1 MERMIR
7 LFIDSDLADDLDFDR
22 MENLATERTTP
33 GLIRSQADLLWKI
46 HFRGSERYLLLLIEF
61 QSETYRYM
69 SVRILYYIAIAYHS
83 LVAARARRRKL
94 APGGLLPPALAVTI
108 YNGRERWTAPDE
120 VFDLIAPTRGWLAS
134 QQPRL
139 RHEVL
144 DLRALGAQG
153 PTEGNLVSWM
163 ASMELDS
170 SAANISR
177 VVREVLAEYPGPQHA
192 RLREAFREW
201 ILGAAKTW
209 GIEEKVLEQVRS
221 LKEAGMIYAGVEELK
236 ERAHREGRATMAC
249 RQPALFTSG
258 LEAGRREAASA
269 LDSKCY
275 RNHEHL
281 PAITSEVKIMDAPF
295 SFNRSIRIGSRR
307 DRITGDSGALT
318 GRELLGR
325 SGVVRFLAKRL
336 PDKRDGRRI
345 RHSQKRLART
355 LLLLAGQGRREH
367 SDATELRDD
376 PALRLA
382 TGDRAGT
389 APLGKGGRLPSQ
401 PTLSRRVAAWSAKE
415 GVEVL
420 REGLQRL
427 AGWRLKA
434 MGGWRRPK
442 KLVIDIDSLP
452 VEVHGEQP
460 GSAWNGY
467 YHRRVYHPIVAAV
480 GETGDIL
487 DLRLREG
494 QVHTADGG
502 LEFVL
507 EVLERAERHL
517 CGKAAVRFD
526 AGYPG
531 EPLMAALEERGT
543 HYVARVR
550 NNAVLKRL
558 ALPAM
563 DAVVWD
569 ALSNGVPAGEPRTW
583 VCESSYRAGSWSRS
597 RRVVQVVVERLG
609 ELIPR
614 CFWLL
619 TSMPSGEMSGEDLL
633 ALYRKRGKAEGHLG
647 ELMSVVAPALSS
659 TSRRKSHYRGKEIR
673 KREKG
678 VDAFACNQVRL
689 LLAGFGYQIMHV
701 QRAVLERVTGTGWS
715 LRRLAER
722 VLRTPARFTV
732 SGRRITMTTGGAS
745 AHWRMLAR
753 GLATLHGPSG

>member
-1 MERMIR
+1 MCYK
-7 LFIDSDLADDLDFDR
+7 DR
-22 MENLATERTTP
+22 
-33 GLIRSQADLLWKI
+33 
-46 HFRGSERYLLLLIEF
+46 
-61 QSETYRYM
+61 
-69 SVRILYYIAIAYHS
+69 
-83 LVAARARRRKL
+83 
-94 APGGLLPPALAVTI
+94 
-108 YNGRERWTAPDE
+108 
-120 VFDLIAPTRGWLAS
+120 
-134 QQPRL
+134 
-139 RHEVL
+139 
-144 DLRALGAQG
+144 
-153 PTEGNLVSWM
+153 
-163 ASMELDS
+163 
-170 SAANISR
+170 
-177 VVREVLAEYPGPQHA
+177 
-192 RLREAFREW
+192 
-201 ILGAAKTW
+201 
-209 GIEEKVLEQVRS
+209 
-221 LKEAGMIYAGVEELK
+221 
-236 ERAHREGRATMAC
+236 
-249 RQPALFTSG
+249 
-258 LEAGRREAASA
+258 
-269 LDSKCY
+269 
-275 RNHEHL
+275 EHL
-281 PAITSEVKIMDAPF
+281 PAITPKVKIMDAPF

-325 SGVVRFLAKRL
+325 SRVVRFLAKRL

-345 RHSQKRLART
+345 RHSQRRLART

-382 TGDRAGT
+382 TSDRAGA
-389 APLGKGGRLPSQ
+389 APLGRAGRLPSQ
-401 PTLSRRVAAWSAKE
+401 PTLSRRVAAWSEKE

-442 KLVIDIDSLP
+442 TLVIDIDSLP

-467 YHRRVYHPIVAAV
+467 YHRRVYHPIVAAA

-563 DAVVWD
+563 DAAVWD

-597 RRVVQVVVERLG
+597 RRVVQVVVERPG

-614 CFWLL
+614 SFWLL
-619 TSMPSGEMSGEDLL
+619 TSMPSGEMSRRRGSRL
-633 ALYRKRGKAEGHLG
+633 ALYRRRGKAEGHLG
-647 ELMSVVAPALSS
+647 ELMTGAS
-659 TSRRKSHYRGKEIR
+659 SRRPCRPRRAAPTPSPEPGRRGVMKWSYFVGQSEGRGKSRDRSPAEAR
-673 KREKG
+673 PPGSRRG
-678 VDAFACNQVRL
+678 STPFACNQVRL
-689 LLAGFGYQIMHV
+689 LLA
-701 QRAVLERVTGTGWS
+701 
-715 LRRLAER
+715 RRFRPPRLLSR
-722 VLRTPARFTV
+722 STSR
-732 SGRRITMTTGGAS
+732 
-745 AHWRMLAR
+745 
-753 GLATLHGPSG
+753 

>member
-1 MERMIR
+1 
-7 LFIDSDLADDLDFDR
+7 
-22 MENLATERTTP
+22 
-33 GLIRSQADLLWKI
+33 
-46 HFRGSERYLLLLIEF
+46 
-61 QSETYRYM
+61 
-69 SVRILYYIAIAYHS
+69 
-83 LVAARARRRKL
+83 
-94 APGGLLPPALAVTI
+94 
-108 YNGRERWTAPDE
+108 
-120 VFDLIAPTRGWLAS
+120 
-134 QQPRL
+134 
-139 RHEVL
+139 
-144 DLRALGAQG
+144 
-153 PTEGNLVSWM
+153 
-163 ASMELDS
+163 
-170 SAANISR
+170 
-177 VVREVLAEYPGPQHA
+177 
-192 RLREAFREW
+192 
-201 ILGAAKTW
+201 
-209 GIEEKVLEQVRS
+209 
-221 LKEAGMIYAGVEELK
+221 
-236 ERAHREGRATMAC
+236 
-249 RQPALFTSG
+249 
-258 LEAGRREAASA
+258 
-269 LDSKCY
+269 
-275 RNHEHL
+275 
-281 PAITSEVKIMDAPF
+281 MDAPF
-295 SFNRSIRIGSRR
+295 SFNRSVRIGSRR

-318 GRELLGR
+318 GRELLKCSR
-325 SGVVRFLAKRL
+325 VVRFLAKGL

-345 RHSQKRLART
+345 RHSQRRLART

-389 APLGKGGRLPSQ
+389 APLGDGGCLPSQ

-442 KLVIDIDSLP
+442 TLVIDIDSLP

-467 YHRRVYHPIVAAV
+467 YHRRVYHPIVASA

-517 CGKAAVRFD
+517 CHNAAVRFD

-563 DAVVWD
+563 DAAVWD
-569 ALSNGVPAGEPRTW
+569 ALNNGAPGGCEPRTW
-583 VCESSYRAGSWSRS
+583 VCESSYRAASWSRS
-597 RRVVQVVVERLG
+597 RRVVQVVVERPG

-619 TSMPSGEMSGEDLL
+619 TSMPSAEMSGEDLL
-633 ALYRKRGKAEGHLG
+633 ALYRRRGKAEGHLG
-647 ELMSVVAPALSS
+647 ELMSVVSPALSS
-659 TSRRKSHYRGKEIR
+659 TSRRKSHYRGRKIA

-678 VDAFACNQVRL
+678 VDPFACNQVRL

-701 QRAVLERVTGTGWS
+701 QRAVLERMTGTGWS

-732 SGRRITMTTGGAS
+732 SGRYVTMTTGGAS

>member
-1 MERMIR
+1 
-7 LFIDSDLADDLDFDR
+7 
-22 MENLATERTTP
+22 
-33 GLIRSQADLLWKI
+33 
-46 HFRGSERYLLLLIEF
+46 
-61 QSETYRYM
+61 
-69 SVRILYYIAIAYHS
+69 
-83 LVAARARRRKL
+83 
-94 APGGLLPPALAVTI
+94 
-108 YNGRERWTAPDE
+108 
-120 VFDLIAPTRGWLAS
+120 
-134 QQPRL
+134 
-139 RHEVL
+139 
-144 DLRALGAQG
+144 
-153 PTEGNLVSWM
+153 
-163 ASMELDS
+163 
-170 SAANISR
+170 
-177 VVREVLAEYPGPQHA
+177 
-192 RLREAFREW
+192 
-201 ILGAAKTW
+201 
-209 GIEEKVLEQVRS
+209 
-221 LKEAGMIYAGVEELK
+221 
-236 ERAHREGRATMAC
+236 
-249 RQPALFTSG
+249 
-258 LEAGRREAASA
+258 
-269 LDSKCY
+269 
-275 RNHEHL
+275 
-281 PAITSEVKIMDAPF
+281 MDAPF

-318 GRELLGR
+318 GRELLRR

-345 RHSQKRLART
+345 RHSQRRLART

-442 KLVIDIDSLP
+442 TLVIDIDSLP

-467 YHRRVYHPIVAAV
+467 YHRRVYHPIVAAA
-480 GETGDIL
+480 GETGDLL

-569 ALSNGVPAGEPRTW
+569 ALSNGAPAGEPRTW

-597 RRVVQVVVERLG
+597 RRVVQVVVERPG

-619 TSMPSGEMSGEDLL
+619 ASMPSGEMSGEDLL

-753 GLATLHGPSG
+753 GLATLHGPPDSAATARRRTLPRPRRPQGRRGVSKRRRKARPSRTTTPFGPETPVFGPRNRPDLPSRVARGPSAPHLTLDPKVHE

>member
-1 MERMIR
+1 MITASWSHR
-7 LFIDSDLADDLDFDR
+7 PANAGFDPTQR
-22 MENLATERTTP
+22 
-33 GLIRSQADLLWKI
+33 D
-46 HFRGSERYLLLLIEF
+46 RG
-61 QSETYRYM
+61 Q
-69 SVRILYYIAIAYHS
+69 
-83 LVAARARRRKL
+83 
-94 APGGLLPPALAVTI
+94 PP
-108 YNGRERWTAPDE
+108 
-120 VFDLIAPTRGWLAS
+120 
-134 QQPRL
+134 
-139 RHEVL
+139 
-144 DLRALGAQG
+144 DLRAGQARPSDRGVPL
-153 PTEGNLVSWM
+153 PT
-163 ASMELDS
+163 
-170 SAANISR
+170 
-177 VVREVLAEYPGPQHA
+177 PPP
-192 RLREAFREW
+192 
-201 ILGAAKTW
+201 T
-209 GIEEKVLEQVRS
+209 RS
-221 LKEAGMIYAGVEELK
+221 GWPGVENTHPGGDISISLYP
-236 ERAHREGRATMAC
+236 RTF
-249 RQPALFTSG
+249 LF
-258 LEAGRREAASA
+258 RF
-269 LDSKCY
+269 D
-275 RNHEHL
+275 
-281 PAITSEVKIMDAPF
+281 
-295 SFNRSIRIGSRR
+295 RSIRIGSRR

-325 SGVVRFLAKRL
+325 SRVVRFLAKRL

-382 TGDRAGT
+382 TSDRAGT
-389 APLGKGGRLPSQ
+389 APLGKAGRLPSQ
-401 PTLSRRVAAWSAKE
+401 PTLSRRVAAWSEKE

-442 KLVIDIDSLP
+442 TLVIDVDSLP
-452 VEVHGEQP
+452 AEVHGEQP

-467 YHRRVYHPIVAAV
+467 YHRRVYHPIVAAA

-563 DAVVWD
+563 DAAVWD

-597 RRVVQVVVERLG
+597 RRVVQVVVERPG

-619 TSMPSGEMSGEDLL
+619 ASMPSGEMSGEDLL
-633 ALYRKRGKAEGHLG
+633 ALYRRRGKAEGHLG

-732 SGRRITMTTGGAS
+732 SGRRITMTTGGAP
-745 AHWRMLAR
+745 AHWHMLAR